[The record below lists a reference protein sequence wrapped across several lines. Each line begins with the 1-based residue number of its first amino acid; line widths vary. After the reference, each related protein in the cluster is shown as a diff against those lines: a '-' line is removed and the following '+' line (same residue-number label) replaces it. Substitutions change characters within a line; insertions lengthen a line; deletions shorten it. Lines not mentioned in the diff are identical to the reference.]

1 MAGIIQPATRQF
13 CHIIHKSQNGSI
25 GNMNGAWQEDEGV
38 IQAIDDLF
46 LATAP
51 HMDDLLSK
59 LFAFKSLPT
68 TEPDIILFGVIG
80 PYLMAYRDS
89 RVNGESPHDSHH
101 RGVAQV
107 LGDPAIAA
115 ILRGMAQRGMDAV
128 VSRRSSDD
136 GLF

>member
-1 MAGIIQPATRQF
+1 M
-13 CHIIHKSQNGSI
+13 KSE
-25 GNMNGAWQEDEGV
+25 WQTDEGV

-59 LFAFKSLPT
+59 LFAYKSLPT
-68 TEPDIILFGVIG
+68 TEPDIILFGVVG

-89 RVNGESPHDSHH
+89 RVNGEPPQDSHH

-128 VSRRSSDD
+128 VSRSNSTKDD